1 MDGQQFG
8 FSTEDS
14 PYYLFNSTCRKRES
28 TAIQRWA
35 DFSFLFCSALDK
47 LPSRQMIVFR
57 GLNVPLSQVTHEY
70 RANNVVW
77 LTSVT
82 STTSDE
88 NDTLQS
94 FGAGAAT
101 RPGTL
106 MKIHALFAKDIRA
119 FSMFKK
125 ESEWL
130 LAPNTCLSI
139 EKVFTSQDL
148 ADMKGLGVPENVD
161 LISARQLPV
170 SAEDI
175 LAAQEKDKLDLVA
188 FKTQQ
193 FLIRPSAPKK
203 LIPAPVVVPVSPAVV
218 VPVSPAVVVPV
229 SPTVPA
235 ARPKP
240 ITPDKSI
247 CQR

>member
-1 MDGQQFG
+1 
-8 FSTEDS
+8 
-14 PYYLFNSTCRKRES
+14 
-28 TAIQRWA
+28 
-35 DFSFLFCSALDK
+35 
-47 LPSRQMIVFR
+47 MIVFR